1 VRQNIGG
8 LNMIKKKD
16 DIFEVFFRRKPAMIL
31 MALRK
36 NSKNRYGSILAKEV
50 DCTYSHAVKILQE
63 MEKARLVNFE
73 KHGRIKSIELTDNG
87 NRIAEHIE
95 KIKDLL

>member
-1 VRQNIGG
+1 MVT
-8 LNMIKKKD
+8 KKKD
-16 DIFEVFFRRKPAMIL
+16 DIFEVFFRKKPAMIL

-36 NSKNRYGSILAKEV
+36 GTRNRYGSVLAKEV

-73 KHGRIKSIELTDNG
+73 KHGRIKSIELTESG
-87 NRIAEHIE
+87 NKIAEHIE
-95 KIKDLL
+95 RIKDLL

>member
-1 VRQNIGG
+1 
-8 LNMIKKKD
+8 MIKKKE

-36 NSKNRYGSILAKEV
+36 GTRNRYGSVLAKEV

-73 KHGRIKSIELTDNG
+73 KHGRIKSIELTESG